1 MPEPVNLV
9 EIWRGSLLESI
20 HQGHAVVCHAN
31 GDILHAWGDPDALVY
46 PRSSAKMIQALPL
59 IESGAADRFGLNT
72 AQLALACASH
82 NGAAIHTDRVQS
94 WLSDL
99 ELDDSAFRCGA
110 QLPQEKSVRHSMLK
124 TDSSPCQYHNNCSG
138 KHAGF
143 LTLSK
148 HLNAGSEY
156 VEADHPVQ
164 QAIFEAFNEV
174 TGFESPAYGI
184 DGCSAPNPATTIRAM
199 ARAMAFYSAANPEG
213 DRRNQAAARLRD
225 AMMTYPELVAGEG
238 RPCTRLMRAMNGKVA
253 IKFGA
258 EAYFIAIIPEKKLG
272 LALKI
277 TDGSTRAAN
286 CAIAAI
292 LVKLGVLDPNHPE
305 AQAYINEPI
314 KNWRGIQTGW
324 MRPASALN

>member
-82 NGAAIHTDRVQS
+82 NGAAIHTDRVRS

-110 QLPQEKSVRHSMLK
+110 QAPLEKSVRHSMLK
-124 TDSSPCQYHNNCSG
+124 SDSSPCQYHNNCSG

-143 LTLSK
+143 LTLAK
-148 HLNAGSEY
+148 HLNAGPEY

-174 TGFESPAYGI
+174 TGLESPTYGI
-184 DGCSAPNPATTIRAM
+184 DGCSAPNPATTVHSM
-199 ARAMAFYSAANPEG
+199 ARAMAFYAAANPEG

-225 AMMTYPELVAGEG
+225 AMMAYPELVAGEG

-272 LALKI
+272 VALKI

-324 MRPASALN
+324 MRPASALH